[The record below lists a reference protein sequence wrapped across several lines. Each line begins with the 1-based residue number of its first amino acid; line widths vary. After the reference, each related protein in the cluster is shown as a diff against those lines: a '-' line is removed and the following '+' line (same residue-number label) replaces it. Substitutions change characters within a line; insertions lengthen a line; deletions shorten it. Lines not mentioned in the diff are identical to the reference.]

1 MSQVP
6 EFRVAAVSGQNLAGI
21 GVPLLGMDVYAG
33 VDAPYGLMPA
43 DLVRPSTVEG
53 LNFNLIV
60 VMVICY

>member
-33 VDAPYGLMPA
+33 VDAPYG
-43 DLVRPSTVEG
+43 
-53 LNFNLIV
+53 
-60 VMVICY
+60 